1 MIRTYMEVT
10 PLFYRQKDR
19 AIAIL
24 VNGQQSRPQI
34 SDNQAELRDCSLGY

>member
-1 MIRTYMEVT
+1 MVKLH

-24 VNGQQSRPQI
+24 VKWLAIQPQI
-34 SDNQAELRDCSLGY
+34 SDNQAELRNCSLGY